1 MAKSK
6 SPLETV
12 QDYFSSIKYFEDA
25 EESRMIVMLPEGL
38 GQKKIEL
45 KDKKLKLA
53 LEIEGLDN
61 FVVIGD
67 FVIPVGI
74 KEVLVLNDG
83 DAKMFGVVED

>member
-1 MAKSK
+1 
-6 SPLETV
+6 
-12 QDYFSSIKYFEDA
+12 
-25 EESRMIVMLPEGL
+25 MIVMLPEGL

-53 LEIEGLDN
+53 LEIEGLEN

-83 DAKMFGVVED
+83 DAKMFGVVEDQYKLCKFFKVLYFDF